1 MSTQSPVPVPR
12 ADRLAMAVIAASV
25 TPLLLLDD
33 ALVVI
38 AASRS
43 FGLAFDVDVEGVR
56 GKPLAALGSDAWGAN
71 HLRLMLTA
79 VQVGGDPLRNHEI
92 SLTLRGKPT
101 QRLRLDAELLGD
113 VGQKGDLIL
122 LTVTDL
128 TGIRAHETQEKILHQ
143 DKDVLLQ
150 ELQHRIAN
158 SLQVIASMLMQSARR
173 TSSVEAREQIECA
186 HHRVLAVA
194 AVQNHLALA
203 RTGNVRLRAY
213 LTTLC
218 RNITASM
225 IADPAQLSLEVQV
238 DESVADADDAMS
250 IGLIATEL
258 VINALKHAFPDHRP
272 GKITLSYRT
281 TAAGWTLLVSDNGVG
296 MNGAAMRAIVPLVPP
311 GLGTVIVEAL
321 ARKLGAH
328 VMIAFGGPG
337 TTVSISR

>member
-1 MSTQSPVPVPR
+1 
-12 ADRLAMAVIAASV
+12 MAVIAASV

-33 ALVVI
+33 ALVII

-43 FGLAFDVDVEGVR
+43 FGSAFDFDVEGIR
-56 GKPLAALGSDAWGAN
+56 GKPLGALGSDAWGAD

-92 SLTLRGKPT
+92 SLTPRGKPT
-101 QRLRLDAELLGD
+101 QRLRLDAELLSD
-113 VGQKGDLIL
+113 VGQKGDDLIL
-122 LTVTDL
+122 LTITDL
-128 TGIRAHETQEKILHQ
+128 TGIRAQETEEKISHQ
-143 DKDVLLQ
+143 DKDVQLQ

-158 SLQVIASMLMQSARR
+158 SLQVIASMLMQGARR
-173 TSSVEAREQIECA
+173 TTSAEARCQIEEA

-194 AVQNHLALA
+194 AVQNHLAMA

-238 DESVADADDAMS
+238 DESIADADDAMS

-258 VINALKHAFPDHRP
+258 VINALKHAFPDHHP

-281 TAAGWTLLVSDNGVG
+281 TAGGWTLMVSDNGVG
-296 MNGAAMRAIVPLVPP
+296 MNGAAMRAVAPLAPP

>member
-1 MSTQSPVPVPR
+1 MSTQSPVLVPR
-12 ADRLAMAVIAASV
+12 VDRLAMAVIAASV
-25 TPLLLLDD
+25 TPLLLLDA
-33 ALVVI
+33 ALVI
-38 AASRS
+38 TAASRS
-43 FGLAFDVDVEGVR
+43 FGLAFDADVEGLR
-56 GKPLAALGSDAWGAN
+56 GKPLAALGSDGWGAD

-79 VQVGGDPLRNHEI
+79 VQVGGDPLRNHEM
-92 SLTLRGKPT
+92 SLNSRGKPS

-113 VGQKGDLIL
+113 AGQTGDLIL
-122 LTVTDL
+122 LTITDL
-128 TGIRAHETQEKILHQ
+128 TGIRAHETQERILHQ
-143 DKDVLLQ
+143 DKDVQLQ

-158 SLQVIASMLMQSARR
+158 SLQVIASMLMQGARR
-173 TSSVEAREQIECA
+173 TKSVEARGQIEDA

-194 AVQNHLALA
+194 AVQNHLAMA

-225 IADPAQLSLEVQV
+225 IADPVQLSLEVQV

-258 VINALKHAFPDHRP
+258 IINALKHAFPDHRS

-296 MNGAAMRAIVPLVPP
+296 MNGATMRAVAPLTPP
-311 GLGTVIVEAL
+311 GLGTAIVEAL
-321 ARKLGAH
+321 ARKLHAH